1 MIIKE
6 IQQEVLS
13 TVEEVLG
20 EDVRAKVAAFFDKMN
35 FNIDLKYSLEEVNEK
50 IRAVRQEF
58 FAVKNETVIPWVT

>member
-6 IQQEVLS
+6 VQQEVLS

-20 EDVRAKVAAFFDKMN
+20 EDVRKNVSVHLNNTD
-35 FNIDLKYSLEEVNEK
+35 FNIDLKYSLEDVNEK

-58 FAVKNETVIPWVT
+58 FAMKNETVVPWVT